1 MQVNH
6 DALFSATTDLSTLT
20 YLGVLL
26 CKMTTAQVEALAAK
40 PNRKDTKGAVPY
52 MVLRAAIAK
61 KLAEGDWKTAFAAG
75 TLQVETPAEKAAK
88 AANAQAEAQAKAA
101 NAQAG
106 AEASGPWQQA
116 EAEEAE
122 ATGSTGP
129 QAESK
134 ASTESKGKGRPRNI
148 LTGAY
153 HVAKRP
159 GTKSTEAS
167 DPAKWEIWQHIWGCR
182 TFEEFYKNAPEK
194 ASRSSGKPI
203 TRQSELNWALKQGWI
218 VPGEKQ
224 AA

>member
-20 YLGVLL
+20 YLGILL

-61 KLAEGDWKTAFAAG
+61 KLAEGDWNTAFAAG
-75 TLQVETPAEKAAK
+75 TLQVEPPAEKAAK
-88 AANAQAEAQAKAA
+88 AAKAQAEAQAKAA

-122 ATGSTGP
+122 TTGSTGP

-134 ASTESKGKGRPRNI
+134 TKARAPKGAKVP
-148 LTGAY
+148 TSGAY
-153 HVAKRP
+153 TLGKP
-159 GTKSTEAS
+159 YSGKFN
-167 DPAKWEIWQHIWGCR
+167 DPA
-182 TFEEFYKNAPEK
+182 
-194 ASRSSGKPI
+194 
-203 TRQSELNWALKQGWI
+203 
-218 VPGEKQ
+218 
-224 AA
+224 

>member
-153 HVAKRP
+153 HVHGVEQRQVPRIEGERALRRP
-159 GTKSTEAS
+159 HRGVGAEHVLGHQRVVEVG
-167 DPAKWEIWQHIWGCR
+167 P
-182 TFEEFYKNAPEK
+182 EEGDEEHHLGGDEHHHPVA
-194 ASRSSGKPI
+194 
-203 TRQSELNWALKQGWI
+203 
-218 VPGEKQ
+218 Q
-224 AA
+224 ADAH